1 MPRRTEADPLA
12 VQIGARIRALR
23 TELGLTQEKLAYESG
38 LKSKGHLSGI
48 EKGLV
53 VPTLP
58 TLALIAERLGVELID
73 LVTVPSGSDRHAL
86 VDLTRGM
93 KAGTLRRLVREAR
106 GSVA

>member
-1 MPRRTEADPLA
+1 MPRRKVADPLA
-12 VQIGARIRALR
+12 IQIGTRIRTLR
-23 TELGLTQEKLAYESG
+23 EELGLTQEKLSYEAG

-58 TLALIAERLGVELID
+58 TLALIAERMSVELID
-73 LVTVPSGSDRHAL
+73 LVTFPGSSDRHAL

-93 KAGTLRRLVREAR
+93 KAGTVRRLVREAR
-106 GSVA
+106 G